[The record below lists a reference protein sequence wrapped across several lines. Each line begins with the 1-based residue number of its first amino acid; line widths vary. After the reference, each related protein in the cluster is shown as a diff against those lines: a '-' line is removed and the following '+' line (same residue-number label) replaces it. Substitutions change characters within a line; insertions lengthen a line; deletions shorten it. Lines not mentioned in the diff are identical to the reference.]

1 MPRRAMLQDARA
13 RASASDPAVICSF
26 DYEAIEKPTRAIIH
40 QAARFLYVKRGG
52 GKIIIDGEEYP
63 LRPNTLIAITP
74 WKITDMVE
82 VKETLQ
88 FIKVIYDY
96 AYLNSV
102 FKSVTGAG
110 DASAEP
116 LRFLTVEPVAYLDS
130 IQAEYVDGIM
140 ENLKAELGVEST
152 RVKPPDKPF
161 SQLYTINKLIELV
174 IVYRCYIMSHRGGH
188 RRASG
193 GKTAESTD
201 KANE

>member
-1 MPRRAMLQDARA
+1 
-13 RASASDPAVICSF
+13 
-26 DYEAIEKPTRAIIH
+26 
-40 QAARFLYVKRGG
+40 
-52 GKIIIDGEEYP
+52 
-63 LRPNTLIAITP
+63 
-74 WKITDMVE
+74 MVE
-82 VKETLQ
+82 VTETLQ

-110 DASAEP
+110 DASANP

-174 IVYRCYIMSHRGGH
+174 IVYRRYIMSHRGELDTGH
-188 RRASG
+188 EASV
-193 GKTAESTD
+193 KEQSILSYLYAHSAEKLTLSQVAEAFFLSESALSKQISSMTGNELF
-201 KANE
+201 KAPQQHPRGESVGLPHLHRPDA

>member
-1 MPRRAMLQDARA
+1 MPRRAMLQDA

-26 DYEAIEKPTRAIIH
+26 DYEVIEKPTRAIIH

-52 GKIIIDGEEYP
+52 GKIIIDGEEYS

-174 IVYRCYIMSHRGGH
+174 IVYRRYIMSHRGGH

>member
-1 MPRRAMLQDARA
+1 
-13 RASASDPAVICSF
+13 
-26 DYEAIEKPTRAIIH
+26 
-40 QAARFLYVKRGG
+40 
-52 GKIIIDGEEYP
+52 
-63 LRPNTLIAITP
+63 
-74 WKITDMVE
+74 MVE

-116 LRFLTVEPVAYLDS
+116 LRFLTVELVAYLDS

-152 RVKPPDKPF
+152 RVKPSDKPF

-174 IVYRCYIMSHRGGH
+174 IVSRRYIMSHRGGH

-193 GKTAESTD
+193 GKPAESTD

>member
-1 MPRRAMLQDARA
+1 MPRRAMLQDA

-26 DYEAIEKPTRAIIH
+26 DYEAIDKPTRAIIH
-40 QAARFLYVKRGG
+40 QAARFLYVKRGR
-52 GKIIIDGEEYP
+52 GKLVIDGEEYV
-63 LRPNTLIAITP
+63 LQPNTLVAITP

-82 VKETLQ
+82 VAETLQ

-140 ENLKAELGVEST
+140 ENPKAELGVEST

-174 IVYRCYIMSHRGGH
+174 IVYRRYIMSHRGGH

>member
-1 MPRRAMLQDARA
+1 
-13 RASASDPAVICSF
+13 
-26 DYEAIEKPTRAIIH
+26 
-40 QAARFLYVKRGG
+40 
-52 GKIIIDGEEYP
+52 
-63 LRPNTLIAITP
+63 
-74 WKITDMVE
+74 MVE

-174 IVYRCYIMSHRGGH
+174 IVYRRYIMSHRGGH
-188 RRASG
+188 RRASC
-193 GKTAESTD
+193 GKTAEPTD
-201 KANE
+201 KANEQN